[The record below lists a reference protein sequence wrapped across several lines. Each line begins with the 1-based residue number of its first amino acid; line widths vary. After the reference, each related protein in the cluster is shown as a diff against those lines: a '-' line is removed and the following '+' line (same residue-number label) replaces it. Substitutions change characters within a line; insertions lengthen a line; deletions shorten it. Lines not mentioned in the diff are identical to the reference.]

1 MKNIKIKLD
10 NIHYA
15 LLVALGVLSAMV
27 IFKNP
32 TITRIQIYERML
44 DMTYIYGG
52 NASLGYSIP
61 LTVSYIQN
69 DTVYV
74 VTDLDSTKTK

>member
-1 MKNIKIKLD
+1 MKKIKFD
-10 NIHYA
+10 NFHYV
-15 LLVALGVLSAMV
+15 LLIALGVLSAML
-27 IFKNP
+27 IFRNP
-32 TITRIQIYERML
+32 AITRLQVYDRML

-52 NASLGYSIP
+52 NISLGYSIP

-74 VTDLDSTKTK
+74 VTKLDSTKVK